1 MHIAARARRLASEQ
15 DIGGVKRDVGCSSTA
30 LGRVSVSSPIRR
42 NRDGSRYPVKNPL
55 ICRRK
60 RGRPTCPAALPPVH
74 LGRNDEMRKLIAGA
88 IELHLSGMR
97 EDGGSRRLT
106 ARNSDRRLASGSAD
120 EPTRLGSRVVDCLA
134 ASRSVLA
141 QSSIEPLIWR
151 DGQVWASTRLRKWP
165 FCSIRMWRGKQISIF
180 DGASRKPPE
189 TS

>member
-15 DIGGVKRDVGCSSTA
+15 DIGGVKRDVGCSSNA

-120 EPTRLGSRVVDCLA
+120 EPTRLGSRVVGLFGRFPIRTRSEFNR
-134 ASRSVLA
+134 ASRRPRRRIALRARARNPLTRLA
-141 QSSIEPLIWR
+141 PHRERIRAGNGGR
-151 DGQVWASTRLRKWP
+151 DGWT
-165 FCSIRMWRGKQISIF
+165 
-180 DGASRKPPE
+180 
-189 TS
+189 